1 MPKIKLDSFFY
12 IEKLD
17 CHEQIKDNL
26 LLLIENSPSQQLVS
40 EKSELD
46 ISRSDWSISLSEER
60 QWLKY
65 FKETAAS
72 QIIEM
77 YKKCGYNYANF
88 YNFWF
93 QQYYK
98 NSQHGW
104 HVHTAINFSTVYFLE
119 LPKESSAT
127 QIVSPFDQKTI
138 IDVDA
143 KEGDVLI
150 FPGYAVHRGP
160 KNNSD
165 GRKTVIVSDV
175 NIGYPDDYYGE
186 GI

>member
-1 MPKIKLDSFFY
+1 MPKIKLDSFLY
-12 IEKLD
+12 IEKLS
-17 CHEQIKDNL
+17 CHEQIKNNL
-26 LLLIENSPSQQLVS
+26 LMLIENSLSQQLLS

-46 ISRSDWSISLSEER
+46 ISRSDWPISLSEER

-65 FKETAAS
+65 FKEIASS
-72 QIIEM
+72 QIIDM
-77 YKKCGYNYANF
+77 YKRCGYNYSEF
-88 YNFWF
+88 HNFWF

-98 NSQHGW
+98 DSQHGW

-119 LPKESSAT
+119 LPEGSSAT

-150 FPGYAVHRGP
+150 FPGYAIHRGP
-160 KNNSD
+160 KNKSD
-165 GRKTVIVSDV
+165 SRKTVIVSDV
-175 NIGYPDDYYGE
+175 NIGYPDESYGE